1 MIKKK
6 KWKTA
11 NLSLKKEFYLFHR
24 RTIGTWRKNSRFC
37 RRFCLTKT
45 QRPKSPVCYYFNHK
59 NFHSFPFSFTSLTEM
74 TRICKTKVAAQIL
87 DLFKVVENEH
97 LAHISLIE
105 YSKWVSENLILLENA
120 VKAQIYFYF

>member
-1 MIKKK
+1 MEHDAKILVFVDVFVLRKL
-6 KWKTA
+6 
-11 NLSLKKEFYLFHR
+11 NGPSRQSVIIL
-24 RTIGTWRKNSRFC
+24 TI
-37 RRFCLTKT
+37 
-45 QRPKSPVCYYFNHK
+45 K

-105 YSKWVSENLILLENA
+105 YSK
-120 VKAQIYFYF
+120 

>member
-1 MIKKK
+1 MAFAIFI
-6 KWKTA
+6 A
-11 NLSLKKEFYLFHR
+11 ALKKNFTFFIGGQLEHDTKILVFVDVFVLR
-24 RTIGTWRKNSRFC
+24 KLNGPSRQSVIILTI
-37 RRFCLTKT
+37 
-45 QRPKSPVCYYFNHK
+45 K

-105 YSKWVSENLILLENA
+105 YSKWVSKNLILLENA